1 MYFKGRGAQAH
12 CEDAHYCLIYAD
24 VHNSDDVILFILLL
38 KASFNKTSWLS
49 MGKVIGVELR
59 SLCTYD

>member
-1 MYFKGRGAQAH
+1 MAAALRLIARMH
-12 CEDAHYCLIYAD
+12 THYCLIYAD
-24 VHNSDDVILFILLL
+24 VHNSDDVILFILLV